1 MVAMNKWQDITDM
14 EVCQGKFKIM
24 IVIYSVGLV
33 NTTRALET
41 LDLLSEHCR

>member
-14 EVCQGKFKIM
+14 EVRQGKLMVM
-24 IVIYSVGLV
+24 IVICGVGLL
-33 NTTRALET
+33 NATRVLET

>member
-14 EVCQGKFKIM
+14 EVCQGKVKIM
-24 IVIYSVGLV
+24 IVVHGIGLL
-33 NTTRALET
+33 NTARVLET